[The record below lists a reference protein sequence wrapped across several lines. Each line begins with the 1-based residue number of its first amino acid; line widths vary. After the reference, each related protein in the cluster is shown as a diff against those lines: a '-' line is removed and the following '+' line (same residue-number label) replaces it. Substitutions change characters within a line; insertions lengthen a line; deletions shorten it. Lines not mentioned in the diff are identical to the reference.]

1 MTDEQFINEVAR
13 HAGVSTQQAETLTKA
28 VLSALADRLTGGEA
42 DDIASQLP
50 KGIKEAMLPTTPEAE
65 PFGLS
70 EFIERVARR
79 AGVTGEQAEVGAR
92 AVMTTLREAITEGE
106 FKDMMA
112 QLPKE
117 FEQLVQSASSR
128 A

>member
-1 MTDEQFINEVAR
+1 
-13 HAGVSTQQAETLTKA
+13 
-28 VLSALADRLTGGEA
+28 
-42 DDIASQLP
+42 
-50 KGIKEAMLPTTPEAE
+50 MLPTTPEAE

-112 QLPKE
+112 QLPEE